1 VRVNW
6 VDALV
11 LVLALAAVVAGAR
24 QGMVTALASLGG
36 VFVGLIVGFRLAPV
50 LVEQFG
56 SPVTKVAFT
65 MAILVLF
72 VALGE
77 TLGVLVGRAIRDRMH
92 LESVRQVDSALG
104 TVVLGLA
111 VLVVAWLVAL
121 PLVSAGFPGLS
132 ASVRGS
138 AVLRAVDGV
147 MPEAA
152 RELPN
157 ELRKQLHTS
166 GFPDV
171 LSPFSVTPRT
181 EVEPPDPA
189 LQASPVVQQLQSSV
203 LKVRGQATSCGRALE
218 GTGFVVAPERVM
230 TNAHVVA
237 GTDEVKVETGGGVRG
252 GTVVLYDPDTDV
264 AVIAVPGLEAP
275 VLQFSQADATSGESA
290 IVLGYPLDGPYRAA
304 EARIRDRID
313 LRGPDIY
320 DSHTV
325 QRDVY
330 TVRAMVRSGNS
341 GGPMVDPQ
349 GRVLGVVFG
358 AAVDSEDTGFV
369 LTADEVADELAAAP
383 GLGEGVAT
391 GTCAA

>member
-1 VRVNW
+1 MNW

-11 LVLALAAVVAGAR
+11 IGLALIAVVAGAR
-24 QGMVTALASLGG
+24 QGMVTALASLAG
-36 VFVGLIVGFRLAPV
+36 VLIGLLVGFKVAPI
-50 LVEQFG
+50 LVDQF
-56 SPVTKVAFT
+56 SSAVTKVAFT
-65 MAILVLF
+65 LAILVLL

-92 LESVRQVDSALG
+92 IESIRRVDSALG

-132 ASVRGS
+132 TSIRASSVLG
-138 AVLRAVDGV
+138 AVNHV
-147 MPEAA
+147 MPDSA
-152 RELPN
+152 RQIPA

-171 LSPFSVTPRT
+171 LSPFSTTPLA
-181 EVEPPDPA
+181 EVDPPDPA
-189 LQASPVVQQLQSSV
+189 LQASPVVQQLRPSV
-203 LKVRGQATSCGRALE
+203 LKVRGLAPSCGRALE

-237 GTDEVKVETGGGVRG
+237 GTDEVGVEADGVLRG

-264 AVIAVPGLEAP
+264 AVIAVPGLQAAP
-275 VLQFSQADATSGESA
+275 LQFSPADAASTDSA
-290 IVLGYPLDGPYRAA
+290 IVLGYPLDGPYQAS
-304 EARIRDRID
+304 EARIRDRIE

-320 DSHTV
+320 DSRTV

-330 TVRAMVRSGNS
+330 TVRAQVRSGNS
-341 GGPMVDPQ
+341 GGPLVDPN
-349 GRVLGVVFG
+349 GLVLGVVFG
-358 AAVDSEDTGFV
+358 AAIDSEDTGFV
-369 LTADEVADELAAAP
+369 LTADEVADELASAP
-383 GLGEGVAT
+383 GLNDRVGTGSCAT
-391 GTCAA
+391 